1 MKQLTRYTANFLLED
16 FLPINGS
23 TKMGVRNGT
32 GVQKFKDGCLFVGKW
47 VDNKPHGH
55 GQVIFPDG
63 STLTGSFQNGTI
75 RQGRLQHTRGLS
87 FIGEFHT
94 VGFKAEGFKRGLVE
108 FSNGDYFLGEWSD
121 STVGIIRGTFYGRKD
136 QSVKKFE
143 VESRLVVYDSDCFG
157 KIIERDF
164 IYEGQIKHD
173 YIFGTGVVF
182 KFDGISFEEQNSPVT
197 RAYAAGLPLTLGP
210 KQSKSTKLSIAALD
224 FPAPVNPAERE
235 TPPRQGFGG
244 NVDTEHLGSVR
255 INGQNYNM
263 PSGKLHGLQ
272 REMIFS
278 HYSDKHVIVE
288 QIYESGKK
296 VLHCNVFSNGLKISF
311 RNESLPKRITFIE
324 PDFVEI
330 AGKVPNLL
338 YKGKVLSLLKLAEKG
353 GRLRGYQMQK
363 EQIVSRGRFL
373 GLEETRKEKPLV
385 KVSKSLL
392 ESKFT
397 NQDQQNEEKGKRAK
411 ARKQDTDSISKI
423 ISGKY

>member
-1 MKQLTRYTANFLLED
+1 MKQLTRYTANLDLKD
-16 FLPINGS
+16 FLPIKGS

-32 GVQKFKDGCLFVGKW
+32 GVQKFKDGCLFIGKW

-55 GQVIFPDG
+55 GQVVFPDG

-94 VGFKAEGFKRGLVE
+94 VGFKAEGFKKGRVE

-182 KFDGISFEEQNSPVT
+182 KFDGISFEEQNSPVS
-197 RAYAAGLPLTLGP
+197 RAYAAGQPLTP
-210 KQSKSTKLSIAALD
+210 RSSSKKPGALSIAAMD
-224 FPAPVNPAERE
+224 FPTQPQSDQTTPTAPSQPGLISGYRPGAEQE
-235 TPPRQGFGG
+235 G
-244 NVDTEHLGSVR
+244 LGSMR

-296 VLHCNVFSNGLKISF
+296 VLHCNVFSNGLRVSF
-311 RNESLPKRITFIE
+311 RNESLPKKISFMQ
-324 PDFVEI
+324 PDYLGI
-330 AGKVPNLL
+330 AMKVGNLL
-338 YKGKVLSLLKLAEKG
+338 YKDRV
-353 GRLRGYQMQK
+353 
-363 EQIVSRGRFL
+363 L
-373 GLEETRKEKPLV
+373 GLLGEFTEGML
-385 KVSKSLL
+385 
-392 ESKFT
+392 KFF
-397 NQDQQNEEKGKRAK
+397 
-411 ARKQDTDSISKI
+411 SII
-423 ISGKY
+423 FI